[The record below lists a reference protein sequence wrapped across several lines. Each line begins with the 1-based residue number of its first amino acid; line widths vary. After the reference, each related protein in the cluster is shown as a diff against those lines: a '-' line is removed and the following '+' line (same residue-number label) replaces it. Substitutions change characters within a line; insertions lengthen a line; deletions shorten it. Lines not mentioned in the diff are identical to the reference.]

1 MIKLA
6 EHAVAAAKTG
16 PFRAYRTLRLFSSR
30 HHSSPYL
37 EITVFDSAQ
46 C

>member
-16 PFRAYRTLRLFSSR
+16 LSEPTGRCGCFPVDIILHVIRT
-30 HHSSPYL
+30 
-37 EITVFDSAQ
+37 
-46 C
+46 

>member
-16 PFRAYRTLRLFSSR
+16 LSEPTGRCGCFRGDITLRVIR
-30 HHSSPYL
+30 
-37 EITVFDSAQ
+37 T
-46 C
+46 